1 MSAGPL
7 TKTYRPQTF
16 AAVVGQT
23 PVRTIL
29 SRAAAENQV
38 APAYLF
44 SGTRGVGKTTVARIL
59 AKAINCEKGPASEP
73 CNACRYCREIT
84 QGMGVDVV
92 EIDGASHTGVDH
104 VRKLKEDVGY
114 APLSCRYKV
123 IIIDEAHMLSKAAFN
138 ALLKTL
144 EEPPPQAVF
153 ILATT
158 EPHRF
163 PATIISRCQH
173 HIFQRLSQEELSAH
187 LRGVLNS
194 EGIAFEEEAL
204 RLIVRK
210 GAGSV
215 RDAMSLLAQVL
226 ALGQSRLESAHV
238 REVLGLA
245 GQETLLALFEAL
257 RDRDCLAINTV
268 LRSVLDQG
276 LDLAFFLRELT
287 ATWRNLFLLKQS
299 GEKAFSLLDLAEEE
313 ARQWLHWSETFSAG
327 HIHACWQMTLE
338 GQRRVLTSV
347 EPALALELLL
357 LNLAFLEDLVPLGQA
372 SRESEPSGSSSGPG
386 TRVSRPGGSASSSSS
401 VAPDQASV
409 ESPAASEAPAPEA
422 TQTAPEVAEPPQGA
436 KTWQGFVQFCQQAAQ
451 KGEAR
456 LPALQ
461 QVRGDI
467 DGDTIRIHCQ
477 GRVQAERFT
486 ETEKKNGVQNL
497 AQRYFER
504 PMQLE
509 VHQPSGAAMLDRNAL
524 KQEVL
529 KHPAI
534 QEVLETFQA
543 QLVEVHPKSQ
553 R

>member
-1 MSAGPL
+1 MSPGPL
-7 TKTYRPQTF
+7 THTYRPQTF
-16 AAVVGQT
+16 GTVVGQKQ
-23 PVRTIL
+23 VRTIL

-59 AKAINCEKGPASEP
+59 AKAINCEQGPASEP
-73 CNACRYCREIT
+73 CNQCRHCREIT
-84 QGMGVDVV
+84 QGTGVDVV

-144 EEPPPQAVF
+144 EEPPPQAIF
-153 ILATT
+153 IMATT

-173 HIFQRLSQEELSAH
+173 HIFQRLRQEELSDH
-187 LRGVLNS
+187 LRRVLEN
-194 EGIAFEEEAL
+194 EAIAMDAEAV
-204 RLIVRK
+204 RLIARK

-226 ALGQSRLESAHV
+226 ALGQRRLESAHV

-245 GQETLLALFEAL
+245 GQETLLSLFEAL
-257 RDRDCLAINTV
+257 RDQDCIAINTV

-299 GEKAFSLLDLAEEE
+299 GEGALSLLDLPQEE
-313 ARQWLHWSETFSAG
+313 AREWLQWAEAFSAS

-357 LNLAFLEDLVPLGQA
+357 LNLAFMQDLVPLGQ
-372 SRESEPSGSSSGPG
+372 PGSGSSGPAPGSAGGTSGRRASG
-386 TRVSRPGGSASSSSS
+386 AAPGGS
-401 VAPDQASV
+401 
-409 ESPAASEAPAPEA
+409 
-422 TQTAPEVAEPPQGA
+422 QTAAPQKPQSPVQSAAESSEE
-436 KTWQGFVQFCQQAAQ
+436 KTWKGFVRYCQQAVE
-451 KGEAR
+451 GEAAK
-456 LPALQ
+456 LPGLNHVQ
-461 QVRGDI
+461 GEI
-467 DGDTIRIHCQ
+467 DGGCLRIQCQ
-477 GRVQAERFT
+477 SRVQAERFAV
-486 ETEKKNGVQNL
+486 TEKKNLLHDL
-497 AQRYFER
+497 ACQYFETD
-504 PMQLE
+504 MELE
-509 VHQPSGAAMLDRNAL
+509 VHQPKESAPPDRNTL
-524 KQEVL
+524 KKEVL
-529 KHPAI
+529 EHPAI
-534 QEVLETFQA
+534 QEALSAFQA
-543 QLVEVHPKSQ
+543 QLVEVRPKSG